1 MSGWAAPKRSSAAR
15 TSASTSGGT
24 GSSFGGWPG
33 GAGVDEAAG
42 SALGAGVAA
51 GRVTRALGESWLD
64 TCEQYWLESYPQ
76 PPAVDDP
83 QAMAEAFGDN
93 LQTRLPKIIRMVDDR
108 LTKRRDKKS
117 RGRTD

>member
-1 MSGWAAPKRSSAAR
+1 M
-15 TSASTSGGT
+15 
-24 GSSFGGWPG
+24 
-33 GAGVDEAAG
+33 
-42 SALGAGVAA
+42 
-51 GRVTRALGESWLD
+51 
-64 TCEQYWLESYPQ
+64 
-76 PPAVDDP
+76 DDP